1 MSEKGAKKNLYS
13 QLGDKIEFLRVHKK
27 DSKDFDLKFPKK
39 AFDKICKFYGN
50 ERLSPISFLSY
61 HIESATSQIT
71 RLKTMS
77 KEIEEGEAD
86 TILKTINEFL
96 IIPKSLYSYDEEK
109 QFELAIKTKGKYIQD
124 IVKKAGFDLDS
135 LLEFASIQIVEQEIQ
150 ETTKIQ
156 TNYYTYET
164 VFSLVPILKVIFE
177 NGDNFDIAF
186 YSYRNIL
193 NKCGL
198 KLEQIGP
205 YLTIEKKDID
215 RKELMNKHIPL
226 YESSKVRELKGKIN
240 EEIKDQTIYILKG
253 GNVCKR
259 YPEIPFDEFVKDQN
273 EESILLHDTIDKI
286 NKVITNVK
294 KKDPL
299 SDIVQVKDAKG
310 NNIFIYEDTLNKIED
325 NKDDPEK
332 TTYKGSNPMKE
343 EIICGKNPK
352 KVSPNN
358 YIKLIEPNIIVDKK
372 DLENALKHYKPNKK
386 TIEVKD
392 IKGNTSEF
400 DPFKINIYKASPEE
414 TEIIKILPADFSDIN
429 ERLLTDIIPQNK
441 LILSKDL
448 NNKDILIKKKEGDN
462 LIKYPKTDSNNISLY
477 DKDGKL
483 KKVSRKII
491 EKDNNEPKN
500 EYIEIKDNGNNK
512 NEIVNVNELV
522 EALKDKENEDFEIKN
537 KDGNKIKLKK
547 KNLEIIKQDNKYID
561 IPEQGEEIK
570 KKLLSDIKDSF
581 IKVKDSQNNKETF
594 LRNSQL
600 NEVINYKPKAPFIH
614 YELLN
619 PKKEKVHITKEICKE
634 KTANPNNQLILCYD
648 EAQKEK
654 SFLVP
659 LSNIQNSNCD
669 GDDPFD
675 IGNGQKILFKNLR
688 IKPLENA
695 PEMGPQPE
703 EEKMIK
709 VNNLI
714 NKIKSGPLNKNCKIN
729 SNGNTVFIP
738 NNYLNKLQNEF
749 KNDEK
754 DTKYKINDSFGK
766 NKIILNKEIIDKGK
780 KPGDYILLKNKNN
793 NENYL
798 VELNDLVNNL
808 SSFKSND
815 DGINVTN
822 SLDNKK
828 MKLNP
833 LNIEIVPPYNNFPIE
848 KIMPKKIPKEK
859 TEENDNKDNQNDK
872 EKLIDNSNLGRLRLR
887 SMPQLAHIPEKK
899 TYKIRRAIIYKK
911 QRKDSQ

>member
-27 DSKDFDLKFPKK
+27 DSKDFDFKFPKK

-177 NGDNFDIAF
+177 SGENFDIAF

-205 YLTIEKKDID
+205 YLTIEKKDIN
-215 RKELMNKHIPL
+215 RKELMKKHIPL

-299 SDIVQVKDAKG
+299 SDIVQVKDGKG

-332 TTYKGSNPMKE
+332 TTYKGSSPMKE

-372 DLENALKHYKPNKK
+372 DLENALKNYKPNKK

-400 DPFKINIYKASPEE
+400 DPFKVNIYKASPEE

-429 ERLLTDIIPQNK
+429 ERLLVDIIPQNK
-441 LILSKDL
+441 LLLSKDL
-448 NNKDILIKKKEGDN
+448 NNKDILIKKK
-462 LIKYPKTDSNNISLY
+462 
-477 DKDGKL
+477 
-483 KKVSRKII
+483 
-491 EKDNNEPKN
+491 
-500 EYIEIKDNGNNK
+500 
-512 NEIVNVNELV
+512 
-522 EALKDKENEDFEIKN
+522 
-537 KDGNKIKLKK
+537 
-547 KNLEIIKQDNKYID
+547 
-561 IPEQGEEIK
+561 
-570 KKLLSDIKDSF
+570 
-581 IKVKDSQNNKETF
+581 
-594 LRNSQL
+594 
-600 NEVINYKPKAPFIH
+600 
-614 YELLN
+614 
-619 PKKEKVHITKEICKE
+619 
-634 KTANPNNQLILCYD
+634 
-648 EAQKEK
+648 
-654 SFLVP
+654 
-659 LSNIQNSNCD
+659 
-669 GDDPFD
+669 
-675 IGNGQKILFKNLR
+675 
-688 IKPLENA
+688 
-695 PEMGPQPE
+695 
-703 EEKMIK
+703 
-709 VNNLI
+709 
-714 NKIKSGPLNKNCKIN
+714 
-729 SNGNTVFIP
+729 
-738 NNYLNKLQNEF
+738 
-749 KNDEK
+749 
-754 DTKYKINDSFGK
+754 
-766 NKIILNKEIIDKGK
+766 
-780 KPGDYILLKNKNN
+780 
-793 NENYL
+793 
-798 VELNDLVNNL
+798 
-808 SSFKSND
+808 
-815 DGINVTN
+815 
-822 SLDNKK
+822 
-828 MKLNP
+828 
-833 LNIEIVPPYNNFPIE
+833 
-848 KIMPKKIPKEK
+848 
-859 TEENDNKDNQNDK
+859 
-872 EKLIDNSNLGRLRLR
+872 
-887 SMPQLAHIPEKK
+887 
-899 TYKIRRAIIYKK
+899 RR
-911 QRKDSQ
+911 R